1 MSNWVLTRRADGCII
16 LSYVLFCHILS
27 GGNVDEPKYVR
38 TLSVRL
44 TDRDDETLSML
55 MERHPN
61 KTQSEIIR
69 EILENARRGIENTE
83 TKTDV
88 MFAVMCL
95 VGGENED
102 IPELKRRVKDMK
114 IKWKDE
120 KKCASVSTQTRS

>member
-1 MSNWVLTRRADGCII
+1 M
-16 LSYVLFCHILS
+16 
-27 GGNVDEPKYVR
+27 DEPKYVR

-102 IPELKRRVKDMK
+102 IPKLKRRVKDMK

-120 KKCASVSTQTRS
+120 NKSVPA